1 MDKPLTE
8 LEKVAIFFL
17 AIGPERAE
25 FLLKRLGTDAMMQIA
40 ATMKRLSPVS
50 SREKQDVLREMLDI
64 MVGGQEG
71 HLPGNQRD
79 SLEREETKP
88 IDPED
93 HLLGRVSDLFQKDVD
108 VRNLNWEEA
117 GYDFSSSSPES
128 SDDDD
133 EDDDEGLSSQ
143 DRR

>member
-25 FLLKRLGTDAMMQIA
+25 VLLKRLGTDAMMQIA

-50 SREKQDVLREMLDI
+50 SREKQAVLRELLDI
-64 MVGGQEG
+64 MVGGQWE
-71 HLPGNQRD
+71 HPPGNQRD
-79 SLEREETKP
+79 SLDEETKS

-93 HLLGRVSDLFQKDVD
+93 KLLGRVSDLFQKDVD

-128 SDDDD
+128 S
-133 EDDDEGLSSQ
+133 EDDDENDDENLSSQ

>member
-1 MDKPLTE
+1 MDKPLKE

-25 FLLKRLGTDAMMQIA
+25 VLLKRLGTDAMMQIA

-50 SREKQDVLREMLDI
+50 SSEKQAVLREMLDI
-64 MVGGQEG
+64 MVGGQGG
-71 HLPGNQRD
+71 HPPGNQMD
-79 SLEREETKP
+79 FPEPGETKS

-93 HLLGRVSDLFQKDVD
+93 QLLGRVSDLFQKDVD
-108 VRNLNWEEA
+108 VRNLNWEDA

-128 SDDDD
+128 SEDDD
-133 EDDDEGLSSQ
+133 EDDDEDLSSQ